1 MRPHI
6 RAVVSDVDGNV
17 AHDTYATTSAM
28 TFQVFPLS
36 EEIELCELVKV
47 RLGRQF
53 FLPLLQH
60 RRVPLSYSRI
70 PMHPRHVLVGSLARH
85 EKGIVVQPF
94 DIFLAKSI
102 VSAPIRL
109 GTVRKKCFCGLSEE
123 RLFEVG
129 YAIIVDALLRK
140 ARSTG
145 EVLIGQKSLLAK
157 GFQI

>member
-6 RAVVSDVDGNV
+6 RAVMSDVDGNV
-17 AHDTYATTSAM
+17 AHDTYATTTAM

-36 EEIELCELVKV
+36 EELELCELVKV
-47 RLGRQF
+47 RLRGQSG
-53 FLPLLQH
+53 LPLPQH
-60 RRVPLSYSRI
+60 GRVPLSYSRI

-94 DIFLAKSI
+94 DIFLAESI
-102 VSAPIRL
+102 ERTPIRL
-109 GTVRKKCFCGLSEE
+109 GTVRKKCACGLSKE
-123 RLFEVG
+123 RLFEVD

-145 EVLIGQKSLLAK
+145 
-157 GFQI
+157 